1 MMEQK
6 HFIGIDVSKAKFDV
20 AWLRDSKAFRYRSKA
35 LSNNPK
41 GCLQLLEWIRDK
53 VTTDLAAVCVVME
66 ATGVYHELLA
76 YFLHDHGIQV
86 SIVNPARTAE
96 FAKSLG
102 TVHKTDKNDSRI
114 LARYGATV
122 DFPRWQPEP
131 LSVRQ
136 LKAKIARM
144 DTLQT
149 DWQREENRLEKAR
162 IGSAPDEVILSIHQV
177 KTAIGNSMAELKQD
191 INDHIDRHP
200 DLKHDIGLLKTIPGV
215 GDVVAPRM
223 ALLYRSRRFQSA
235 AQMAAFLGLVP
246 KERTSGQYRGK
257 VRLSKQGNSQ
267 FRALLYMPAVVA
279 KRCNPDIKASCERL
293 LAKGKSQ
300 MQAIGAAMRRLVH
313 ICFGVLKHQAVYQV
327 QTVKI

>member
-6 HFIGIDVSKAKFDV
+6 YFIGIDVSKAKIDI
-20 AWLRDSKAFRYRSKA
+20 AWLKDTENLRYRSKV
-35 LSNNPK
+35 LTNSPK

-53 VTTDLAAVCVVME
+53 ITTDLSTVYVLME

-76 YFLHDHGIQV
+76 YFLHDRGIQV
-86 SIVNPARTAE
+86 SVVNPARTAE

-102 TVHKTDKNDSRI
+102 TVHKTDKSDSQI

-122 DFPRWQPEP
+122 DFPLWQPEP
-131 LSVRQ
+131 PHVRR

-162 IGSAPDEVILSIHQV
+162 IGNAPDEVVLSIRQV
-177 KTAIGNSMAELKQD
+177 KTAIGNSMAELQRD
-191 INDHIDRHP
+191 IDGHIDRHP
-200 DLKHDIGLLKTIPGV
+200 DLKRDVELLKTIPGI
-215 GDVVAPRM
+215 GDTVAPRM

-257 VRLSKQGNSQ
+257 VRLSKQGNGRL
-267 FRALLYMPAVVA
+267 RALLYLPAVVA
-279 KRCNPDIKASCERL
+279 KRYNPDIKACCERL
-293 LAKGKSQ
+293 MAKGKCP
-300 MQAIGAAMRRLVH
+300 MQAVGAAMRRLVH
-313 ICFGVLKHQAVYQV
+313 ICFGVLKHQTVYQAR
-327 QTVKI
+327 TVGV